1 MGIFRGGFHSYP
13 ARHACGRTTNVK
25 YPRAACPR
33 CADGCASADGNR
45 ASGADESSALRR
57 RCTKSGCIFKIRKR
71 ITLFFQRNWGKAFQ
85 RICAVRVSGHIS
97 GRISQLSRASCV
109 RMYTERKIPACRV
122 PSLCRRCA
130 PPLPETVRR
139 ALLLHVS
146 AGSVGFADARRPR
159 HDRDDAAFAR
169 RRALP
174 PLRIRQPSADCGF
187 YLAIIRKRT
196 TYTGAFFVVLRCS
209 SAAVAHSDCPL
220 AARLLHRFRHCRRFA
235 RHPQGE
241 DTPFPKEKSGPEIF
255 TSRFSYS
262 VYRFRQIP
270 NPGR

>member
-1 MGIFRGGFHSYP
+1 MKQRGSGAYPTQKFMPICKYRGLFRRISPAPHVPPVPPIRIHGEALCGRRKARLAEHFEVQSNVRILYTRYFVPVRCTENENFLKNLKKSAQRPCLDRFRGEFCGYSARAVPTGAP
-13 ARHACGRTTNVK
+13 A
-25 YPRAACPR
+25 
-33 CADGCASADGNR
+33 
-45 ASGADESSALRR
+45 
-57 RCTKSGCIFKIRKR
+57 
-71 ITLFFQRNWGKAFQ
+71 
-85 RICAVRVSGHIS
+85 
-97 GRISQLSRASCV
+97 
-109 RMYTERKIPACRV
+109 
-122 PSLCRRCA
+122 
-130 PPLPETVRR
+130 LPETVRR

-159 HDRDDAAFAR
+159 HDRADAAFAR

-196 TYTGAFFVVLRCS
+196 THTGASFVVLRCS

-235 RHPQGE
+235 RPPQGE

-255 TSRFSYS
+255 PSRFSYS

>member
-1 MGIFRGGFHSYP
+1 MRIFGQISGRIPRLSR
-13 ARHACGRTTNVK
+13 ARMCPERKLSA
-25 YPRAACPR
+25 YPRR
-33 CADGCASADGNR
+33 ADGCASADEIVRR
-45 ASGADESSALRR
+45 AWMNLPHCADGARKAWYFQNPKTNYVVFPTELGWGISKAPAQRPCLGRFRGGFCGYSAR
-57 RCTKSGCIFKIRKR
+57 
-71 ITLFFQRNWGKAFQ
+71 
-85 RICAVRVSGHIS
+85 AVPTG
-97 GRISQLSRASCV
+97 A
-109 RMYTERKIPACRV
+109 PA
-122 PSLCRRCA
+122 
-130 PPLPETVRR
+130 LPETVRR
-139 ALLLHVS
+139 ALLIHVS

-159 HDRDDAAFAR
+159 HDRADAAFAR

-196 TYTGAFFVVLRCS
+196 THTGASFVVLRCS

-235 RHPQGE
+235 RPPQGE

-255 TSRFSYS
+255 PSRFSYS

>member
-1 MGIFRGGFHSYP
+1 MVFSKSENELRCFNNGIGVKLFENTCPG
-13 ARHACGRTTNVK
+13 ARIGADFGADFAVI
-25 YPRAACPR
+25 PRAP
-33 CADGCASADGNR
+33 
-45 ASGADESSALRR
+45 
-57 RCTKSGCIFKIRKR
+57 
-71 ITLFFQRNWGKAFQ
+71 
-85 RICAVRVSGHIS
+85 
-97 GRISQLSRASCV
+97 
-109 RMYTERKIPACRV
+109 
-122 PSLCRRCA
+122 CRRCA

-139 ALLLHVS
+139 ALLIHVS

-159 HDRDDAAFAR
+159 HDRADAAFAR

-174 PLRIRQPSADCGF
+174 PLRIRQLSADCGF

-235 RHPQGE
+235 RPPQGE
-241 DTPFPKEKSGPEIF
+241 DTTFPKEKSGPEIF
-255 TSRFSYS
+255 PSRFSYS
-262 VYRFRQIP
+262 IYRFRQIP